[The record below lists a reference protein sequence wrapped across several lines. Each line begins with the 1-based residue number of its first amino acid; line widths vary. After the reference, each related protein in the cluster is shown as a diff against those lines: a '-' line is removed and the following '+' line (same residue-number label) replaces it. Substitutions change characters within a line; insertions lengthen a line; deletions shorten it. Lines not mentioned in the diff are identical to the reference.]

1 MPRSTMTCSPRW
13 LTAAALAA
21 LAGCAGT
28 TAPSAPAVATAWP
41 TEAAPQPVDCPS
53 GLPAGTRCLGGR
65 DSAGAFYRIA
75 IPADWQGGQG
85 DLVVHAHGGPALGE
99 PKVERVVEDL
109 QRWSVMVRAGYAW
122 VGSSFHQGGVAVL
135 SAAEDTERVRR
146 IFVDHVQQPR
156 RTVLHGQS
164 WGASVAARTA
174 EVYGRLVPG
183 QRPAYDA
190 VLLTS
195 GVLGGGS
202 RSYDFRLD
210 LRVVYQALCHNH
222 PKPDE
227 PPYPLW
233 QGLPEGSTL
242 TRAQL
247 TQRVNDCLGLNKP
260 AGQRSA
266 EQQQKVQTI
275 TRTIRIPETA
285 ILPHLAWATWHFQD
299 IAQRR
304 TGGAPAF
311 GNLRVRYTGSA
322 DDDALNAQVLRYT
335 ADAAAIARFSA
346 DTDPTGRID
355 LPMLSVHG
363 IDDATAF
370 VELDNEFARTVA
382 RAGRADRLVQT
393 FTRDREHS
401 YLSDAAYATLM
412 QALLRWVDQGD
423 KPTPAGIAAA
433 CPALEARFG
442 AGCRFEPG
450 YRPAPLDT
458 RIAPRQSVGERPVGT
473 GKVMAGP
480 AS

>member
-1 MPRSTMTCSPRW
+1 MPRNIPHPMPC
-13 LTAAALAA
+13 LMAVAVAGF
-21 LAGCAGT
+21 LAGCSQNPTSHAAT
-28 TAPSAPAVATAWP
+28 DAVASAPPVATTWP
-41 TEAAPQPVDCPS
+41 AEAAPQAVDCPS
-53 GLPAGTRCLGGR
+53 GLPGGTRCLGGK

-75 IPADWQGGQG
+75 IPAGWQG

-99 PKVERVVEDL
+99 PKPERVVEDL
-109 QRWSVMVRAGYAW
+109 QRWAIMVRAGYAW
-122 VGSSFHQGGVAVL
+122 VGSTFHQGGVAVL

-146 IFVDHVQQPR
+146 IFVTHVQQPR

-174 EVYGRLVPG
+174 EFYGHTAPG

-227 PPYPLW
+227 PAYPLW

-242 TRAQL
+242 TRGEL
-247 TQRVNDCLGLNKP
+247 NQRVNDCLGLDKP
-260 AGQRSA
+260 APERSA
-266 EQQQKVQTI
+266 EQRQKAQTI
-275 TRTIRIPETA
+275 ARVIRIPESSIGA
-285 ILPHLAWATWHFQD
+285 HLAWATWHFQD
-299 IAQRR
+299 IVQRR
-304 TGGAPAF
+304 TGGGSPF
-311 GNLRVRYTGSA
+311 GNLGAVYGSTVDGA
-322 DDDALNAQVLRYT
+322 WLNAQVARYV
-335 ADAAAIARFSA
+335 ADPVAVKRFSA

-355 LPMLSVHG
+355 LPVLTVHG
-363 IDDATAF
+363 IDDPTAF
-370 VELDNEFARTVA
+370 VELDDEFAHTMA
-382 RAGRADRLVQT
+382 KAGRADKLVQT
-393 FTRDREHS
+393 FTRDKEHS
-401 YLSDAAYATLM
+401 YLSDPAYPTLM
-412 QALLRWVDQGD
+412 QALLRWVEQGE

-433 CPALEARFG
+433 CPAMEARFG
-442 AGCRFEPG
+442 AGCRFEPA

-458 RIAPRQSVGERPVGT
+458 RITPRVRSVT
-473 GKVMAGP
+473 

>member
-1 MPRSTMTCSPRW
+1 MPRSTMTCSSRV
-13 LTAAALAA
+13 LCGTAVALAT
-21 LAGCAGT
+21 LVGCAGT
-28 TAPSAPAVATAWP
+28 GPSAPAVATTWP
-41 TEAAPQPVDCPS
+41 AEAAPQTVDCPS

-75 IPADWQGGQG
+75 VPANWQG
-85 DLVVHAHGGPALGE
+85 DLVVHAHGGPSLGE

-122 VGSSFHQGGVAVL
+122 VGSTFHQGGVAVL

-174 EVYGRLVPG
+174 ELYGRVVPG

-190 VLLTS
+190 VLLSS

-233 QGLPEGSTL
+233 QGLPDGSTL

-247 TQRVNDCLGLNKP
+247 AQRVNDCLGLNMP
-260 AGQRSA
+260 AEQRSA
-266 EQQQKVQTI
+266 EQQQKVQTV
-275 TRTIRIPETA
+275 TRAIHIPESSIA
-285 ILPHLAWATWHFQD
+285 AHLAWATWHFQD

-304 TGGAPAF
+304 TGGASAF
-311 GNLRVRYTGSA
+311 GNMGARYTGST
-322 DDDALNAQVLRYT
+322 DDDGLNAQVQRYR
-335 ADAAAIARFSA
+335 ADPAALKRFSL
-346 DTDPTGRID
+346 DTDPTGHID
-355 LPMLSVHG
+355 LPILTVHG

-382 RAGRADRLVQT
+382 KAGRADRLVQT
-393 FTRDREHS
+393 FTRDHEHS
-401 YLSDAAYATLM
+401 YLSDPAYVTLM
-412 QALLRWVDQGD
+412 QALLRWVDKGE
-423 KPTPAGIAAA
+423 KPTPAGIAAS
-433 CPALEARFG
+433 CPAIETRFG
-442 AGCRFEPG
+442 TGCRFEPG
-450 YRPAPLDT
+450 YHPAPLDT
-458 RIAPRQSVGERPVGT
+458 RITPRDRS
-473 GKVMAGP
+473 
-480 AS
+480 